1 MATSSISTTV
11 TPAKNLDPAVQK
23 ALDDIGFTPR
33 KNSTNLSSDDFL
45 KLLTVQLQNQDP
57 LKPMEDAQFMGQ
69 MAQFASL
76 EQTKELNSSF
86 SDFTKSFSKQ
96 QAMVSATQFIGMEV
110 TLNQNDAKGVPIS
123 GVVSQVMVDA
133 DGPKI
138 VVNGTAYATDAVTLV
153 KPPTLSK

>member
-1 MATSSISTTV
+1 MDTSLVNTTV
-11 TPAKNLDPAVQK
+11 TPATSFDPAVQK
-23 ALDDIGFTPR
+23 ALDDIGYKPK
-33 KNSTNLSSDDFL
+33 KNAANLSSDDFL

-86 SDFTKSFSKQ
+86 SDFTKAFSKQ
-96 QAMVSATQFIGMEV
+96 QALTSATQFIGMEV
-110 TLNQNDAKGVPIS
+110 TLNKADANGTPIS
-123 GVVSQVMVDA
+123 GVVSQVLVDA

-138 VVNGTAYATDAVTLV
+138 VINGTAYATDSVTVV
-153 KPPTLSK
+153 KPPTLSQ